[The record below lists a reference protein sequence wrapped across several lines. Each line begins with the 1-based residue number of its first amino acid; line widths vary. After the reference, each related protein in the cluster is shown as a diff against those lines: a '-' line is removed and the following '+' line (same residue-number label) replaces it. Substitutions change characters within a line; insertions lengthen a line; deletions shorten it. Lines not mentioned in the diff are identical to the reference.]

1 MIRRL
6 FWTAL
11 GATAGVLVV
20 RKLTRTAR
28 AFTPAGVSSQL
39 SDTVG
44 NLTEAI
50 RDFAAD
56 VRDAMHSREQEL
68 REGMGL
74 DGMVGDEVGPVSP
87 RRPNAVPH
95 VSGSIPPED

>member
-11 GATAGVLVV
+11 GATVGVLVV
-20 RKLTRTAR
+20 RKLSRTAR

-44 NLTEAI
+44 TVAEAI

-56 VRDAMHSREQEL
+56 VRDAMDQREQEL

-74 DGMVGDEVGPVSP
+74 DGKVG
-87 RRPNAVPH
+87 AK
-95 VSGSIPPED
+95 PEEFQNR

>member
-6 FWTAL
+6 FWAAL
-11 GATAGVLVV
+11 GATVGVLVV
-20 RKLTRTAR
+20 RKLSRTAR

-44 NLTEAI
+44 TVAEAI

-56 VRDAMHSREQEL
+56 VRDAMDQREQEL

-74 DGMVGDEVGPVSP
+74 DGKVG
-87 RRPNAVPH
+87 AK
-95 VSGSIPPED
+95 PEEFQDR

>member
-1 MIRRL
+1 VIRRL

-11 GATAGVLVV
+11 GATVGVLVV
-20 RKLTRTAR
+20 RKLSRTAR

-44 NLTEAI
+44 NVAEAI

-56 VRDAMHSREQEL
+56 VRDAMDQREREL

-74 DGMVGDEVGPVSP
+74 DGKVG
-87 RRPNAVPH
+87 AK
-95 VSGSIPPED
+95 PEEF